1 MRRTGGTGAALA
13 WSLFMTIPRLLS
25 AYPLVTTPH
34 LAACRDFHQRH
45 FGFEVVFE
53 ASWFVLLARG
63 AEEGT
68 VSLAFMTPDHP
79 SRPPGPEVFSGQ
91 GLLLTLQTDDAAAEA
106 ERLGAAGVAL
116 AHPLTR
122 EPWGQLRF
130 QVRDPAGLVLDIV
143 EQVEPAPGYWARHGV
158 VEG

>member
-1 MRRTGGTGAALA
+1 M
-13 WSLFMTIPRLLS
+13 SVPRLLS

-53 ASWFVLLARG
+53 ASWFVLLARP

-79 SRPPGPEVFSGQ
+79 SRPPGPEVFGGQ
-91 GLLLTLQTDDAAAEA
+91 GLLLTLQTDDARTAAA
-106 ERLGAAGVAL
+106 RLQAAGVEL
-116 AHPLTR
+116 SYPLTR
-122 EPWGQLRF
+122 EPWGQLRC
-130 QVRDPAGLVLDIV
+130 QVRDPSGLVLDIV
-143 EQVEPAPGYWARHGV
+143 EQVEPDAGYWDRYAV
-158 VEG
+158 AAA

>member
-1 MRRTGGTGAALA
+1 MPV
-13 WSLFMTIPRLLS
+13 PRLLS
-25 AYPLVTTPH
+25 AYPLVTTAH
-34 LAACRDFHQRH
+34 VRACRDFHVRH
-45 FGFEVVFE
+45 FGFGVVFE
-53 ASWFVLLARG
+53 ASWFVLLSRTG
-63 AEEGT
+63 DEGT

-106 ERLGAAGVAL
+106 ARLQGAGVEL
-116 AHPLTR
+116 AYPLTR

-143 EQVEPAPGYWARHGV
+143 EQVEPEAGYWDRYGV
-158 VEG
+158 AVA

>member
-1 MRRTGGTGAALA
+1 
-13 WSLFMTIPRLLS
+13 MTLPRLLS
-25 AYPLVTTPH
+25 AYPLITTAH
-34 LAACRDFHQRH
+34 VHACRDFHVRH
-45 FGFEVVFE
+45 FGFGVVFE
-53 ASWFVLLARG
+53 ASWFVLLSRA
-63 AEEGT
+63 AEEGA

-106 ERLGAAGVAL
+106 ARLQAAGVEL

-143 EQVEPAPGYWARHGV
+143 EQVDPEAGFWDRYGV
-158 VEG
+158 TGA

>member
-1 MRRTGGTGAALA
+1 
-13 WSLFMTIPRLLS
+13 MTTPRLLS
-25 AYPLVTTPH
+25 AYPLVTTVH
-34 LAACRDFHQRH
+34 VRACRDFHVRH
-45 FGFEVVFE
+45 FGFDVVFE
-53 ASWFVLLARG
+53 ASWFVLLSRA

-106 ERLGAAGVAL
+106 ARLQAAGVEL
-116 AHPLTR
+116 AYPLTR

-143 EQVEPAPGYWARHGV
+143 EQVDPEAGFWDRYGV
-158 VEG
+158 TGA